1 MSSWNKYQWRCQ
13 QQQKVIKSIQ
23 NHQHIQSQN
32 IYSGSRFFKAF
43 ALSHTLAPT
52 SGTISPKTSGYSL
65 FLQKPTQDIFLL
77 RIFQLSHIVLHPYQS
92 VRACVCVYVCAWIFC
107 LVMLEPLLM
116 STLCVSFFFLTAD
129 NIFHLNAL
137 YVCYTMRV
145 QRFEPQERRFT
156 NFHYYYNYYKHS
168 ERTS

>member
-1 MSSWNKYQWRCQ
+1 MSHVALNEWLCPLVTIHLHRRTPTISALRQTHACSNSNA
-13 QQQKVIKSIQ
+13 SIA
-23 NHQHIQSQN
+23 
-32 IYSGSRFFKAF
+32 KPMAF

-92 VRACVCVYVCAWIFC
+92 VRACVCVYVWACIFC

-137 YVCYTMRV
+137 YVCYTMLV
-145 QRFEPQERRFT
+145 QRFEPQGRRFT
-156 NFHYYYNYYKHS
+156 NFH
-168 ERTS
+168 